1 MQGGSVSQ
9 MHADKLGHESE
20 KIRFVRRTHA
30 QTHAFV
36 FTLCKLSTATL
47 CVIPVVILISSEEP
61 CQGNN
66 ELKS

>member
-1 MQGGSVSQ
+1 
-9 MHADKLGHESE
+9 MHADKLAHESE
-20 KIRFVRRTHA
+20 RIRFVQHTHA
-30 QTHAFV
+30 RALD